1 MSIRREE
8 TYYFIKDGAIFLYIT
23 DLNDILFYKDAINEN
38 IAGDNVT
45 ALIII
50 WNGQDILP
58 GITQSRKKDLYRWL
72 NSLSIPS
79 VVVVN
84 SYCYGDLLELIM
96 MCDIRLGGNNLVIR
110 FPDDETGFIFDFKER
125 CNLLMGIPE
134 GRKSYDDLLKK
145 TMHYKEIYNRRLINK
160 VINMENM
167 LSELQSYI
175 NRIMSN
181 KSSYQIKAIMKC
193 FNNYKNLGLDTNREL
208 LLEQESRQFCELVA
222 KEYLK
227 KRK

>member
-8 TYYFIKDGAIFLYIT
+8 TYYFIQHGAIFLYIT
-23 DLNDILFYKDAINEN
+23 DLNDILFYKDAINGN
-38 IAGDNVT
+38 IAEDSIT

-58 GITQSRKKDLYRWL
+58 GITQSRKKELYKWL
-72 NSLSIPS
+72 NSLPILSA
-79 VVVVN
+79 VVVN

-110 FPDDETGFIFDFKER
+110 FPDDEAGFSFDFKER
-125 CNLLMGIPE
+125 CKLLMGIQE
-134 GRKSYDDLLKK
+134 GRKNHDNLLKK
-145 TMHYKEIYNRRLINK
+145 TLHSKEIYNRRLINK
-160 VINMENM
+160 IINMEDM
-167 LSELQSYI
+167 LNEVQDYI
-175 NRIMSN
+175 NRIMGN